1 MTTHWSERYIGQ
13 EYAAGT
19 ADCAR
24 LLARVRHEVF
34 GLPVPSDIEVERAAS
49 RLGRSGQMID
59 LVEAYGTLT
68 DTPSE
73 GDAVLMLCRG
83 RPSHIGAYALVNGEP
98 CVLHAMENAGHV
110 VLHRI
115 RDLGRI
121 MLQVEG
127 YYAWK

>member
-1 MTTHWSERYIGQ
+1 MSTHWTERYIGQ
-13 EYAAGT
+13 EYEAGT

-24 LLARVRHEVF
+24 LLARVRHEEF

-49 RLGRSGQMID
+49 RLGRAGQMED
-59 LVEAYGTLT
+59 LVDAYGYKTEAPK
-68 DTPSE
+68 D

-115 RDLGRI
+115 RELHRVS
-121 MLQVEG
+121 LQVEG

>member
-1 MTTHWSERYIGQ
+1 MNHWTERYIGQ
-13 EYAAGT
+13 EYESGS

-24 LLARVRHEVF
+24 LLARVRREEF

-49 RLGRSGQMID
+49 RLGRVGQMED
-59 LVEAYGTLT
+59 LV
-68 DTPSE
+68 SE
-73 GDAVLMLCRG
+73 FGVKTNAPVDGDAVLMVCRG
-83 RPSHIGAYALVNGEP
+83 RPSHIGVYAMVSGEP

-115 RDLGRI
+115 RDLGRV
-121 MLQVEG
+121 MLAVEG

>member
-1 MTTHWSERYIGQ
+1 MNHWTERYIGQ
-13 EYAAGT
+13 AYESGT

-24 LLARVRHEVF
+24 LLAQVRREEF
-34 GLPVPSDIEVERAAS
+34 DLPVPSDIEVERAAS
-49 RLGRSGQMID
+49 RLGRVGQMED
-59 LVEAYGTLT
+59 LVNEFGSKTNS
-68 DTPSE
+68 PME

-83 RPSHIGAYALVNGEP
+83 RPSHVGVYALVGGEP

-115 RDLGRI
+115 RDLERVF
-121 MLQVEG
+121 LAVEG